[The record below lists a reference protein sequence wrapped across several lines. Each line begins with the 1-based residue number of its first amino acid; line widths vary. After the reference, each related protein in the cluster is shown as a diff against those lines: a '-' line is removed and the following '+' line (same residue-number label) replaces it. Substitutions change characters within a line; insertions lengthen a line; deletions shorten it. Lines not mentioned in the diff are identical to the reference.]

1 MQIQSPLSNLR
12 EVLLQVQEA
21 ASTYKKS
28 LLSNEDATRAALVDP
43 VIRAL
48 GWNIGNPNMVE
59 VEKTLNNTKQSRV
72 DYALFDG
79 NGAVKAIV
87 EAKPLSQNLGSHV
100 QQLVQYAF
108 GFQVTSLFLTNG
120 LVWHHYT
127 QFSPNNFAPTRILD
141 LSSDDLI
148 EVAAYLVQ
156 ELDAA
161 KFWQI
166 QPDVDVLAQD
176 VNQLRSDLTTLQ
188 QQIKRLMA
196 GHQPLPLPPP
206 PPPSNWIDL
215 NNITDAKK
223 TKPSSLRLPD
233 DTIIAVKYWRDVLT
247 ESTKFVLA
255 QVSRL
260 PIPLSDKSG
269 MTVNL
274 LDTVKP
280 SKGSAFVTA
289 QYNGQNIY
297 IYANYEANK
306 CVANALYILSL
317 LPKSQ
322 HMKNPAVIFAPI

>member
-21 ASTYKKS
+21 AVTYKKS
-28 LLSNEDATRAALVDP
+28 LHSNEDATRAALVDP

-59 VEKTLNNTKQSRV
+59 VEKTLNSTKQSRV

-79 NGAVKAIV
+79 NGTIKAIV
-87 EAKPLSQNLGSHV
+87 EAKPLSQNLSSHV

-108 GFQVTSLFLTNG
+108 GFKVTSLFLTNG

-127 QFSPNNFAPTRILD
+127 EFSPSNFAPKRVLD
-141 LSSDDLI
+141 LSSEDLI

-161 KFWQI
+161 KFWQV

-176 VNQLRSDLTTLQ
+176 VNQLRSDLIGLQ
-188 QQIKRLMA
+188 QQVRLLMA
-196 GHQPLPLPPP
+196 GEKPSPQPV
-206 PPPSNWIDL
+206 PPSSHWIDL
-215 NNITDAKK
+215 DNIPDAKK
-223 TKPSSLRLPD
+223 TRPSSLRLPD
-233 DTIIAVKYWRDVLT
+233 GTVVVVRYWRDVLT
-247 ESTKFVLA
+247 ETSKYVLMH
-255 QVSRL
+255 VSNIA
-260 PIPLSDKSG
+260 IPLSDKSG
-269 MTVNL
+269 MTIKL
-274 LDTVKP
+274 LDTIKP
-280 SKGSAFVTA
+280 SKGSAFITT

-306 CVANALYILSL
+306 CRSY
-317 LPKSQ
+317 
-322 HMKNPAVIFAPI
+322 AVGE